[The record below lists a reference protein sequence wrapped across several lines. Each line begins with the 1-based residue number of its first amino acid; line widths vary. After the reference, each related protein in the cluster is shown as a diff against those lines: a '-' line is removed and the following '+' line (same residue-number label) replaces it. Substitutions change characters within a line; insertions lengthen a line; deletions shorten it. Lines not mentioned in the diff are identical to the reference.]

1 MIGYLRGTLLSK
13 KPYQIVLDV
22 GGVGYELRVP
32 YSSSQLPAE
41 GQPLTLVVYTHVRAD
56 ALALY
61 GFKTPAERDA
71 FLQLLT
77 VKNVGPKMALMTL
90 ASVSPQDLANAVR
103 RSNPMALIVPGIGP
117 KTAERIVQELRDR
130 FVSAAEPEPAGPPL
144 SAAAEEAVS
153 ALENMGCESK
163 LAARAVREVL
173 QSRERLAP
181 SSSRLPRAEPRGA
194 KPTLSKAEGT
204 RDQFESFE
212 ALMKG
217 ALQWLRE
224 KRR

>member
-1 MIGYLRGTLLSK
+1 MIGYLRGTLLSR
-13 KPYQIVLDV
+13 KPYEIVLDV

-32 YSSSQLPAE
+32 YSTSQLPPA
-41 GQPLTLVVYTHVRAD
+41 GQPLTLVVHTHVRED
-56 ALALY
+56 AITLY

-77 VKNVGPKMALMTL
+77 VKNVGPKMALMAL
-90 ASVSPQDLANAVR
+90 AGVTPEGLADAVR
-103 RSNPMALIVPGIGP
+103 RQSPLDLIVPGIGP

-130 FVSAAEPEPAGPPL
+130 FMPAAEPEVARPPL
-144 SAAAEEAVS
+144 SEAAEEAVS
-153 ALENMGCESK
+153 ALENMGCETK

-173 QSRERLAP
+173 QS
-181 SSSRLPRAEPRGA
+181 A
-194 KPTLSKAEGT
+194 KTNA
-204 RDQFESFE
+204 SFE